1 MDRVIAM
8 ILKTPSIREITAFP
22 KNRSAF
28 CPLTKAPSDVDYEQI
43 AELGLLDIKG
53 KEELSGASQ
62 QKEQIDNLSWLSRIG
77 ILKGERSEIE
87 AAVADAVKMAG
98 DMNKKAGSSEPM
110 FSVFALKNR
119 FRDGTSSKI
128 CNIVE
133 NRDLFKNAPAVK
145 GDFFKVDTI
154 LE

>member
-1 MDRVIAM
+1 M
-8 ILKTPSIREITAFP
+8 
-22 KNRSAF
+22 
-28 CPLTKAPSDVDYEQI
+28 DYEQI

-62 QKEQIDNLSWLSRIG
+62 QKELIDNLSWLSRIG
-77 ILKGERSEIE
+77 ILKGERPEIE

-119 FRDGTSSKI
+119 FRDSTSSKI
-128 CNIVE
+128 CNMVE